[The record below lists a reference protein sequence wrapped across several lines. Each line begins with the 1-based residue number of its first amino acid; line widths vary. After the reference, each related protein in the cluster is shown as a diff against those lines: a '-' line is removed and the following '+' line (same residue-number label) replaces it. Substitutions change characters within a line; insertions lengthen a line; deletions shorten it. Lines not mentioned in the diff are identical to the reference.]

1 PWGMGLLDLP
11 PEIRLQIY
19 DYLPDFSPGRN
30 ETVGPNVR
38 LTPALCRAG
47 SRVLRE
53 EALPLYAK
61 TSSFIIQTDDNFNRV
76 DAWLQALAAGDAL
89 SKVQSLQLSRHWKI
103 KQPSRWQGHVGFYVR
118 VHLHDKTWQCTAGT
132 YPFANDTRGM
142 RLESVELLC
151 SIVRQRLGQL
161 GGLSRSD
168 VEFIV
173 EAMDIVASHPVST
186 FDSEQSEDGRRRR
199 RDMYTTMERHLMALC
214 SQSSNGRALGKES
227 LHSP

>member
-1 PWGMGLLDLP
+1 GMGLLDLP

-19 DYLPDFSPGRN
+19 DHLPDFSPGSN
-30 ETVGPNVR
+30 ETVGQNVR
-38 LTPALCRAG
+38 LTPALCRTG

-76 DAWLQALAAGDAL
+76 GAWLQALAAGEAL

-132 YPFANDTRGM
+132 YPFANDIRGM

-214 SQSSNGRALGKES
+214 GQSNNG
-227 LHSP
+227 